1 MPRSM
6 RSPAA
11 RLPDTR
17 KCLPVSLR
25 LPKLD
30 YFLVGLVLMVALAL
44 IWPTPGMSGGP
55 LHFEYVTTYGVSVV
69 FFLYGLML
77 SPERMKAGVL
87 HWRLHICVQFATFV
101 LFPVLL
107 LAARVLMPNMFSDDL
122 WLGFF
127 YVAALPSTVSS
138 SVAMTNIARGNVPAA
153 VFNASLSSLLGV
165 FITPLLMSWYMKSN
179 GIDMP
184 LLPVIFKVVMLV
196 LVPILLGQIAR
207 RWLGGWAHRNAFWVK
222 LADRSTILAI
232 VYNSFCDSVAAGVWS
247 ANDLEVVLEIAVAS
261 VALFVLVYLI
271 MNAVCAVM
279 GFSVRDRIACQFCG
293 SKKSLATGVPLA
305 PVMFGHSA
313 AIGLIVAP
321 IMVFHFLQLVIV
333 SVLAARFAQRT
344 GD

>member
-1 MPRSM
+1 M
-6 RSPAA
+6 
-11 RLPDTR
+11 
-17 KCLPVSLR
+17 SLR

-30 YFLVGLVLMVALAL
+30 YFLVGLIVMVALAL
-44 IWPTPGMSGGP
+44 VWPTPGMSGGP

-69 FFLYGLML
+69 FFLYGLTL

-87 HWRLHICVQFATFV
+87 HWRLHVCVQFATFV
-101 LFPVLL
+101 LFPALL
-107 LAARVLMPNMFSDDL
+107 LAARALMPGLFSDDL

-165 FITPLLMSWYMKSN
+165 FITPLLMSWYMKRN

-184 LLPVIFKVVMLV
+184 LLPVILKVVMLV
-196 LVPILLGQIAR
+196 LVPIIVGQVAR
-207 RWLGGWAHRNAFWVK
+207 RWLGGWAHRNAFRVK

-247 ANDLEVVLEIAVAS
+247 ANDLSVVLEIAVAS
-261 VALFVLVYLI
+261 VVLFVVVYLA
-271 MNAVCAVM
+271 MNGVCAIM
-279 GFSVRDRIACQFCG
+279 GFNIRDRIACQFCG

-305 PVMFGHSA
+305 PVMFGQSA

-333 SVLAARFAQRT
+333 SVLAARFARRAT
-344 GD
+344 D

>member
-1 MPRSM
+1 MI
-6 RSPAA
+6 
-11 RLPDTR
+11 
-17 KCLPVSLR
+17 R

-30 YFLVGLVLMVALAL
+30 YFLIGLVLMVALAL
-44 IWPTPGMSGGP
+44 IWPTPGVSGGP
-55 LHFEYVTTYGVSVV
+55 LHFEYITTYGVSVV

-77 SPERMKAGVL
+77 SPEKMKAGIL
-87 HWRLHICVQFATFV
+87 HWRLHICVQLATFV
-101 LFPVLL
+101 LFPAIILI
-107 LAARVLMPNMFSDDL
+107 ARALMPHLFSDDV

-165 FITPLLMSWYMKSN
+165 FVTPLLMSWYMQRN

-196 LVPILLGQIAR
+196 LVPIIVGQVAR
-207 RWLGGWAHRNAFWVK
+207 RWMGDWAQRNAFWVK

-232 VYNSFCDSVAAGVWS
+232 VYNSFCDSVDAGVWS
-247 ANDLEVVLEIAVAS
+247 ANELSMVLEVAVAA
-261 VALFVLVYLI
+261 VALFVIVYVI
-271 MNAVCAVM
+271 MNGVCAVM
-279 GFSVRDRIACQFCG
+279 GFDIRDRIACQFCG

-313 AIGLIVAP
+313 AIGLIVTP

-333 SVLAARFAQRT
+333 SVLAARFAKRT
-344 GD
+344 SD

>member
-1 MPRSM
+1 MI
-6 RSPAA
+6 
-11 RLPDTR
+11 
-17 KCLPVSLR
+17 R

-30 YFLVGLVLMVALAL
+30 YFLIGLVLMVALAL
-44 IWPTPGMSGGP
+44 IWPTPGVSGGP
-55 LHFEYVTTYGVSVV
+55 LHFEYITTYGVSVV

-77 SPERMKAGVL
+77 SPEKMKAGIL
-87 HWRLHICVQFATFV
+87 HWRLHICVQLATFV
-101 LFPVLL
+101 LFPAIILV
-107 LAARVLMPNMFSDDL
+107 ARALMPGLFSDDV

-165 FITPLLMSWYMKSN
+165 FVTPLLMSWYMQRN

-196 LVPILLGQIAR
+196 LVPIIVGQIAR
-207 RWLGGWAHRNAFWVK
+207 RWMGDWSQRNAFWVK

-232 VYNSFCDSVAAGVWS
+232 VYNSFCDSVDAGVWS
-247 ANDLEVVLEIAVAS
+247 ANELSMVLEVAVAA
-261 VALFVLVYLI
+261 VALFVIVYVI
-271 MNAVCAVM
+271 MNVVCAVM
-279 GFSVRDRIACQFCG
+279 GFDIRDRIACQFCG

-313 AIGLIVAP
+313 AIGLIVTP

-333 SVLAARFAQRT
+333 SVLAARFAKRT
-344 GD
+344 SD

>member
-1 MPRSM
+1 MSI
-6 RSPAA
+6 
-11 RLPDTR
+11 
-17 KCLPVSLR
+17 R

-44 IWPTPGMSGGP
+44 IWPTPGKSGGP

-77 SPERMKAGVL
+77 SPEKMKAGVL

-101 LFPVLL
+101 LFPAVL
-107 LAARVLMPNMFSDDL
+107 LAARALMPGLFSDDL

-165 FITPLLMSWYMKSN
+165 FVTPLLMSWYMKRN

-196 LVPILLGQIAR
+196 LVPIVLGQIAR
-207 RWLGGWAHRNAFWVK
+207 HWLGDWAQRNAFWVK

-247 ANDLEVVLEIAVAS
+247 ANDLAVVLEIAVAS
-261 VALFVLVYLI
+261 VLLFLLVYLV
-271 MNAVCAVM
+271 MNGVCAIM
-279 GFSVRDRIACQFCG
+279 GFNIRDRIACQFCG

-305 PVMFGHSA
+305 PVMFGQNA

-333 SVLAARFAQRT
+333 SVLAARFAKRVT
-344 GD
+344 D

>member
-1 MPRSM
+1 M
-6 RSPAA
+6 
-11 RLPDTR
+11 
-17 KCLPVSLR
+17 SLR

-30 YFLVGLVLMVALAL
+30 YFLIGLVLMVALAL
-44 IWPTPGMSGGP
+44 VWPVPGKSGGP
-55 LHFEYVTTYGVSVV
+55 LRFEYVTTYGVSVV
-69 FFLYGLML
+69 FFLYGLTL
-77 SPERMKAGVL
+77 SSERMKAGVL
-87 HWRLHICVQFATFV
+87 HWRLHVCVQFATFM

-107 LAARVLMPNMFSDDL
+107 LTARTVMPDLFSDDL

-165 FITPLLMSWYMKSN
+165 FVTPLLMSWYMKRN

-184 LLPVIFKVVMLV
+184 LLPVMLKVVMLV
-196 LVPILLGQIAR
+196 LVPIILGQIAR

-247 ANDLEVVLEIAVAS
+247 ANDLSVVLEIAVAS
-261 VALFVLVYLI
+261 VMLFAVVYLI
-271 MNAVCAVM
+271 MNGVCAIM
-279 GFSVRDRIACQFCG
+279 GFNIRDRIACQFCG

-305 PVMFGHSA
+305 PVMFGQNA

-333 SVLAARFAQRT
+333 SVLAARFAKRVA
-344 GD
+344 D

>member
-1 MPRSM
+1 M
-6 RSPAA
+6 
-11 RLPDTR
+11 L
-17 KCLPVSLR
+17 LR

-30 YFLVGLVLMVALAL
+30 YFLIGLVLMVALAL
-44 IWPTPGMSGGP
+44 IWPVPGKSGGP

-69 FFLYGLML
+69 FFLYGLTL
-77 SPERMKAGVL
+77 SPDRMKAGVL
-87 HWRLHICVQFATFV
+87 HWRLHVCVQSATFV
-101 LFPVLL
+101 LFPALL
-107 LAARVLMPNMFSDDL
+107 LTARTLMPGLFSDDL

-165 FITPLLMSWYMKSN
+165 FVTPLLMGWYMKRN

-184 LLPVIFKVVMLV
+184 LLPVMLKVVMLV
-196 LVPILLGQIAR
+196 LVPIILGQVAR

-247 ANDLEVVLEIAVAS
+247 ANDLSVVLEIAVAS
-261 VALFVLVYLI
+261 VMLFLVVYLI
-271 MNAVCAVM
+271 MNGVCAIM
-279 GFSVRDRIACQFCG
+279 GFNIRDRIACQFCG

-305 PVMFGHSA
+305 PVMFGQNA

-333 SVLAARFAQRT
+333 SLLAARFAQRAA
-344 GD
+344 D

>member
-1 MPRSM
+1 
-6 RSPAA
+6 
-11 RLPDTR
+11 
-17 KCLPVSLR
+17 VNR

-30 YFLVGLVLMVALAL
+30 YFLIGLVLMVALAL
-44 IWPTPGMSGGP
+44 IWPTPGVSGGP
-55 LHFEYVTTYGVSVV
+55 LHFEYITTYGVSVV

-77 SPERMKAGVL
+77 SPEKMKAGIL
-87 HWRLHICVQFATFV
+87 HWRLHLCVQFATFV
-101 LFPVLL
+101 LFPVIL
-107 LAARVLMPNMFSDDL
+107 LAARALMPGMFSDDL

-165 FITPLLMSWYMKSN
+165 FVTPLLMSWYMKSN

-196 LVPILLGQIAR
+196 LVPIIVGQVAR
-207 RWLGGWAHRNAFWVK
+207 HSVGDWAQRNAFWVK

-232 VYNSFCDSVAAGVWS
+232 VYNSFCDSVDAGVWS
-247 ANDLEVVLEIAVAS
+247 ANELSLVLEVAVAA
-261 VALFVLVYLI
+261 VALFVIVYLI
-271 MNAVCAVM
+271 MNVVCAVM
-279 GFSVRDRIACQFCG
+279 GFDIRDRIACQFCG

-313 AIGLIVAP
+313 AIGLIVTP

-333 SVLAARFAQRT
+333 SILAARFAKRAS
-344 GD
+344 D

>member
-1 MPRSM
+1 M
-6 RSPAA
+6 
-11 RLPDTR
+11 
-17 KCLPVSLR
+17 R

-30 YFLVGLVLMVALAL
+30 YFLVGLVLMVLLAL
-44 IWPTPGMSGGP
+44 VWPTPGMSGGP

-69 FFLYGLML
+69 FFLYGLTL
-77 SPERMKAGVL
+77 SPEKMKAGVM
-87 HWRLHICVQFATFV
+87 HWRLHLCVQFATFV
-101 LFPVLL
+101 LFPAIL
-107 LAARVLMPNMFSDDL
+107 LAVRALVPGLFSDDV

-165 FITPLLMSWYMKSN
+165 FITPLLMSWYMHSN

-184 LLPVIFKVVMLV
+184 LLPVILKVVMLV
-196 LVPILLGQIAR
+196 LVPIVLGQIAR
-207 RWLGGWAHRNAFWVK
+207 RWLAGWAHRNAFWVK

-232 VYNSFCDSVAAGVWS
+232 VYNSFCDSVAAGVWN
-247 ANDLEVVLEIAVAS
+247 AGDLMLVVKIAVAS
-261 VALFVLVYLI
+261 VALFVIVYLA
-271 MNAVCAVM
+271 MNGVCVAM
-279 GFSVRDRIACQFCG
+279 GFNIRDRIACQFCG

-305 PVMFGHSA
+305 PVMFGQNA
-313 AIGLIVAP
+313 ALGLIVAP

-344 GD
+344 TD